1 MPQKK
6 NYIRYFTAM
15 TLGVKKNI
23 TQLLG
28 YLRQLTLS
36 AIGEMQEW
44 MLMDLTGQQRESIDH
59 LQLMW
64 LSESVARTFSTG
76 EAALRKAERFIVMD
90 NKGRP
95 PTVPPLTP
103 QSTNR
108 IASITPSNQPET

>member
-1 MPQKK
+1 
-6 NYIRYFTAM
+6 M

-28 YLRQLTLS
+28 YLRQLTPS

-76 EAALRKAERFIVMD
+76 EAALHKAKRFIVMD

-95 PTVPPLTP
+95 PTVPPLIP